1 MLLGVRNTLKTI
13 IPSSD
18 EVFSLAMATVDDET
32 KAQFYSASL
41 GFYKTFM
48 AACFGSAENMV
59 TVRQHDLFPLRL
71 VAHLFFHLA
80 QVMNQYAISREGLAF
95 AGASGEL
102 PGVSPTSPP
111 FVMCNYL
118 MGLVLP

>member
-1 MLLGVRNTLKTI
+1 MLLEVRNKLIII

-18 EVFSLAMATVDDET
+18 DVFSSAMATVDDET

-59 TVRQHDLFPLRL
+59 TV
-71 VAHLFFHLA
+71 
-80 QVMNQYAISREGLAF
+80 MNQYAISRDGLAF

-102 PGVSPTSPP
+102 PGVSSTSAPS
-111 FVMCNYL
+111 
-118 MGLVLP
+118 